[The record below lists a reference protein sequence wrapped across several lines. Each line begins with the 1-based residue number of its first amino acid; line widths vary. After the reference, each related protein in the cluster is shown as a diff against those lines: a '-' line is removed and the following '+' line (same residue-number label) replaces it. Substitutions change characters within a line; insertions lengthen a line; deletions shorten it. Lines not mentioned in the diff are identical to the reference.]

1 MASSALALFVMFAA
15 ATQLMSGTEAQS
27 VPFCSD
33 LFKELTGKGL
43 RVFTNI
49 DPNQNLKDELCV
61 NIETFR

>member
-1 MASSALALFVMFAA
+1 MASSALALFMMFAV
-15 ATQLMSGTEAQS
+15 TQLMSGTEAQS

-43 RVFTNI
+43 RVFTTS
-49 DPNQNLKDELCV
+49 DPNQVLKDELCV